1 MRVHATVAD
10 KGDVVGLH
18 ESWRGRLWL
27 LDSERW
33 GWRFEKER
41 LPSFCRVISEGK
53 KGGEG
58 KESTLFIWKIVKIT
72 FTYAETRVETGRN
85 GCGAVNSQ
93 VSIQW
98 GRDAR
103 AFSTIFLRICYIVQ
117 KELPASRLQYSSQ
130 YSNWQQDETLR
141 FLRKAYVFSY
151 AEPEYFAYA
160 GWKREG
166 GEQTIDIR
174 CKHRGIVTGD

>member
-141 FLRKAYVFSY
+141 FLRKAYAFRMQNPSILHTRGGKGRVS
-151 AEPEYFAYA
+151 
-160 GWKREG
+160 KRSIFDVNTVE
-166 GEQTIDIR
+166 
-174 CKHRGIVTGD
+174 